1 MSDLIES
8 LRRYSYQQGTD
19 DEQGQLIAELVGN
32 MHEAADEIERLRD
45 ALTQITYGEGR
56 YNTDQLT
63 HAENTIEDM
72 IGLAEAALEGGKE

>member
-1 MSDLIES
+1 MSSDREVWPVPSVRDRDLIER
-8 LRRYSYQQGTD
+8 LRKDLGAL
-19 DEQGQLIAELVGN
+19 EG
-32 MHEAADEIERLRD
+32 EAADEIERLRD

-72 IGLAEAALEGGKE
+72 IGLAQAALEGDKK

>member
-1 MSDLIES
+1 MSSDREVWPVPSVRDRDLIER
-8 LRRYSYQQGTD
+8 LRKDLGAL
-19 DEQGQLIAELVGN
+19 EG
-32 MHEAADEIERLRD
+32 EAADEIERLRD

-72 IGLAEAALEGGKE
+72 IGLAQAALEGGKE